1 MKFFLLSFF
10 FYFALLAEPLAL
22 RFSPKNFDYLF
33 SAQPESMASIPMIMD
48 HMKSKHE
55 KSPKMQWCQEV
66 GISLD
71 NMTSFA
77 FTANLSEFIKLS
89 PGDLIFTGTPAGI
102 GATQGKLLKDGDT
115 LSTSIHG
122 IGTIEN
128 KCVRISD
135 HTNASFIPEFLLGK
149 MPSTD

>member
-1 MKFFLLSFF
+1 MIFVSKVIVNLGKSFDTF
-10 FYFALLAEPLAL
+10 GPIGPILISPDELDDKNALDLECSVNGEL
-22 RFSPKNFDYLF
+22 RQKDNTSDLIFD
-33 SAQPESMASIPMIMD
+33 IPYI
-48 HMKSKHE
+48 
-55 KSPKMQWCQEV
+55 
-66 GISLD
+66 ISYI
-71 NMTSFA
+71 
-77 FTANLSEFIKLS
+77 SEFITLS

-115 LSTSIHG
+115 LSTTIHG